1 MILLTGASGFIG
13 KHLLQKLIIEYG
25 KEQVVALTSNPL
37 VECNYLLHNNYKFE
51 TGLFSSNGYENI
63 DTVIHAGAFI
73 PKSGK
78 QANNFTLSNSNI
90 INTQNLLKIL
100 PKSVKKIIF
109 LSTIDVY
116 NNDGVISE
124 VSLEEPVSLY
134 GYSKL
139 YCEKMI
145 QCWGNKNNIIIQ
157 LLRVGHVYG
166 PGEDEYQKIIPI
178 TIKKILSAEG
188 IKIWGDGNELRSFI
202 YISDLVSAILK
213 SIALKKNVGII
224 NLVGESAISI
234 NELVHTID
242 KISKKKNIIEKVTN
256 KFPGRDLVFNNS
268 KMKKYLLN
276 DFVSLEKGLLLEF
289 KYMLKKHA
297 I

>member
-13 KHLLQKLIIEYG
+13 KHLLKRLVENHG
-25 KEQVVALTSNPL
+25 KKHVISLTSKPIN
-37 VECNYLLHNNYKFE
+37 ECNYLLHNNYKFE
-51 TGLFSSNGYENI
+51 TDFFHKNGFNEI
-63 DTVIHAGAFI
+63 EIVIHAGAFT

-78 QANNFTLSNSNI
+78 EADNISLSNSNI
-90 INTQNLLKIL
+90 INTQNLLNVL
-100 PKSVKKIIF
+100 PKTVKRFIF

-116 NNDGVISE
+116 NNDGVLSE
-124 VSLEEPVSLY
+124 NSLEKPISLY

-145 QCWGNKNNIIIQ
+145 KRWGNQNNIPIQ
-157 LLRVGHVYG
+157 LLRIGHVYG
-166 PGEDEYQKIIPI
+166 PGEEEYQKIIPT
-178 TIKKILSAEG
+178 TIKKILSKKA

-202 YISDLVSAILK
+202 YISDLVLAIQKSTDLK
-213 SIALKKNVGII
+213 GNIGVV
-224 NLVGESAISI
+224 NLVGDNAISI
-234 NELVHTID
+234 NELVHKID
-242 KISKKKNIIEKVTN
+242 KISEKKNIIERVPN

-276 DFVSLEKGLLLEF
+276 NFVSLEKGLLFEF
-289 KYMLKKHA
+289 KYMLKKYK